1 METND
6 EHQSMDI
13 TIFVPSLLWYRVRKG
28 KKKRKYL
35 NFSIYFAWD
44 ILIKSW
50 KNTGILDWWKILE
63 NIFCLIKN
71 K

>member
-28 KKKRKYL
+28 KKKE
-35 NFSIYFAWD
+35 NIYIFLSTLPE
-44 ILIKSW
+44 IFLLKVE
-50 KNTGILDWWKILE
+50 KILE
-63 NIFCLIKN
+63 FLIDEKYWKIFFVW
-71 K
+71 